1 MRWLL
6 LCVSLLLNTTVHA
19 DPAAQAVI
27 RQASNEL
34 LAQLDSEHIQAGNA
48 ASLETLVDETLT
60 RHVDFDA
67 FSRFVLGKHWRRA
80 TDEQRS
86 RFTEGFRQ
94 LVVRT
99 YSAALQQS
107 HITQVRFPT
116 PRASSKAGRAVV
128 PTIVEL
134 AGNPSIA
141 VAYRMYR
148 KHEQWKIYDILI
160 ENVSITVNYRSEFS
174 RIIANRGL
182 SGLIEQLEER
192 NGQTPGEAV

>member
-1 MRWLL
+1 
-6 LCVSLLLNTTVHA
+6 LNTAVHA

-27 RQASNEL
+27 IQASNEL
-34 LAQLDSEHIQAGNA
+34 LAQLDSEHIETGNA
-48 ASLETLVDETLT
+48 AALETLVDETLT

-67 FSRFVLGKHWRRA
+67 FSRFVLGKHWRQA
-80 TDEQRS
+80 TDQQRS

-99 YSAALQQS
+99 YSAALQQAR
-107 HITQVRFPT
+107 ITRVRFPA
-116 PRASSKAGRAVV
+116 PRDSGKDGRAVV

-134 AGNPSIA
+134 AGNPPIA
-141 VAYRMYR
+141 VSYRMYL

-174 RIIANRGL
+174 RIIAAHGL

-192 NGQTPGEAV
+192 NGQTAGEAV